1 MTFAKQK
8 KERVSSL
15 SHLRE
20 QTQPKNPKQNVQLW
34 LLAPFVLPRPHVLV
48 AQVGCSDRCEPLRV
62 TEPTSVILLRAMLT
76 GVTRRE
82 GGETVRVCLQGAC
95 QDFEHLSSLRRSSS
109 DAS

>member
-1 MTFAKQK
+1 MTFAKQR

-20 QTQPKNPKQNVQLW
+20 QTQPENPKQNVQLW

-48 AQVGCSDRCEPLRV
+48 AQVGCSDRREALRV
-62 TEPTSVILLRAMLT
+62 TESTSVILLRAMLT
-76 GVTRRE
+76 GVTQRE
-82 GGETVRVCLQGAC
+82 GRETVRVCLQGAC
-95 QDFEHLSSLRRSSS
+95 QDFEHLSRLRRSSS